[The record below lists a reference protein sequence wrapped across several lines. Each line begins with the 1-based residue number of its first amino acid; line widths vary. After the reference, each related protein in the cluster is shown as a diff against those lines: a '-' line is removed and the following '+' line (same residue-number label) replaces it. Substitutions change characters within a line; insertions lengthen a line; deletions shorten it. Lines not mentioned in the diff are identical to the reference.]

1 MNQTKMASLI
11 EATANTTL
19 GFFVSFLVWPV
30 AAYLTGISYDTSQH
44 WAVIFIFTVSSVL
57 RGYAVRRF
65 FASGIHSMSRLVA
78 KIIATK

>member
-11 EATANTTL
+11 EAIVNTTI

-30 AAYLTGISYDTSQH
+30 AAYLTGIVYDTGQH
-44 WAVIFIFTVSSVL
+44 WAVIFIFTVSSIL

-65 FASGIHSMSRLVA
+65 FASGIHSMSRIVA
-78 KIIATK
+78 RILAAI